1 MVAVL
6 LFSGVINRM
15 ENQEPQAFNPLTK
28 YFRQPKLYVKL
39 PSSGN
44 FYPKGAL
51 EHTQNMEF
59 PVYAMTARDEIVIKT
74 PDALMNGQSTVDII
88 QSCMPN
94 IKNAWM
100 IPSIDIDAI
109 LIAIRIATYGEQID
123 LDINIPNTD
132 IVKSYTADLRLSL
145 DKLLSAVFEPEVK
158 ISDDITVYLRPLNY
172 QEFTRN
178 SLKTL
183 EEQRI
188 FTVVNSQ
195 DLSEQQKID
204 QFNKSFK
211 ALTEITVT
219 SVITSIVKISTPEG
233 DVTDPA
239 YINAFIDNSEKEYF
253 NKITEHLQAQR
264 DKFQMPMFK
273 IVTTQEE
280 RDAGAPEEFETPVAL
295 DASNFFA

>member
-1 MVAVL
+1 
-6 LFSGVINRM
+6 M
-15 ENQEPQAFNPLTK
+15 ENQEQPGMNPLKK

-51 EHTQNMEF
+51 EFTQNMEF

-74 PDALMNGQSTVDII
+74 PDALMNGQSTIDVI

-100 IPSIDIDAI
+100 IPSIDVDAI

-123 LDINIPNTD
+123 LDISIPNTD
-132 IVKSYTADLRLSL
+132 ITKTYTTDLRLAL
-145 DKLLSAVFEPEVK
+145 DKLLSAVYDTEIK
-158 ISDDITVYLRPLNY
+158 INDELTAFVRPINY
-172 QEFTRN
+172 EEFTK
-178 SLKTL
+178 SSIKTL

-188 FTVVNSQ
+188 FSIVNNQ
-195 DLSEQQKID
+195 DLSEEQKIE

-211 ALTEITVT
+211 KLTEINIGSIVK
-219 SVITSIVKISTPEG
+219 SIVKIVTPEG
-233 DVTDPA
+233 EVTDPA
-239 YINAFIDNSEKEYF
+239 YISEFVSNSDKEFFTKVTDHLEK
-253 NKITEHLQAQR
+253 QR
-264 DKFQMPMFK
+264 DKFTMPLFK

-280 RDAGAPEEFETPVAL
+280 RDAGAPDEFETPISL
-295 DASNFFA
+295 DASNFFG